1 MTDDHEYYHT
11 PDHGHKTDEE
21 YPLGPCMC
29 VLALLGMFS
38 YLCIYILEQV
48 K

>member
-1 MTDDHEYYHT
+1 MSKPIRDAQHDHEN
-11 PDHGHKTDEE
+11 E

-38 YLCIYILEQV
+38 YLCYYFLEYGL
-48 K
+48 